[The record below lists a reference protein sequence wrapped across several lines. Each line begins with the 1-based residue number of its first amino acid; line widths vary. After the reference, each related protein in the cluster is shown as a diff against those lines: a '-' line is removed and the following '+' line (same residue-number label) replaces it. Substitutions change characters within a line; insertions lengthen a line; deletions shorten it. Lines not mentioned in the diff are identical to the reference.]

1 MQPNMKFQK
10 LPRNFWA
17 QVKLV
22 SMTLGYSK
30 GEEIKKYTIDE
41 IVDGLKFNDLET
53 DHLITESGKITKDG
67 KLLIDYFEFRANALK
82 SVVEPNLMDRETA
95 KAEFTKLEKNLKS
108 KIPIPFNK
116 QKAEKRHPAYL
127 TAIIN
132 RLTEATLGGNI
143 FDYDPRKFVV
153 ITNDSRPLRTLSR
166 RVDGAFPSTVNPKA
180 IWEIKEYYGTTTFG
194 SRVADGVYETL
205 LDGYELD
212 ELRSRENIDIKH
224 YLVVDDYFTWW
235 KCGRSYLCKL
245 IDMMHEGFVDEVL
258 FGKEVISRWPEIV
271 KSWK

>member
-1 MQPNMKFQK
+1 MKFQK